1 MQVKSFFRA
10 NQYSPSDPW
19 QVGRAGLAVN
29 NTATEE
35 AARMNGESHEEPIP
49 LMQKFLDNPFLLL
62 FFGVMV
68 PMLLYTLWGVIE
80 ILTVPLAK

>member
-1 MQVKSFFRA
+1 M
-10 NQYSPSDPW
+10 
-19 QVGRAGLAVN
+19 N

-35 AARMNGESHEEPIP
+35 PAKMNSQSHEEPIP

-68 PMLLYTLWGVIE
+68 PMVVYTLWGVIE

>member
-1 MQVKSFFRA
+1 MISR
-10 NQYSPSDPW
+10 P
-19 QVGRAGLAVN
+19 
-29 NTATEE
+29 
-35 AARMNGESHEEPIP
+35 HEEPIP

>member
-1 MQVKSFFRA
+1 
-10 NQYSPSDPW
+10 
-19 QVGRAGLAVN
+19 
-29 NTATEE
+29 
-35 AARMNGESHEEPIP
+35 MNSQSREEPIP

-68 PMLLYTLWGVIE
+68 PMLVYTLWGVLE

>member
-1 MQVKSFFRA
+1 LFA
-10 NQYSPSDPW
+10 
-19 QVGRAGLAVN
+19 AGVQLAFG
-29 NTATEE
+29 TIKYATEE
-35 AARMNGESHEEPIP
+35 VTRMNSQSQEEPIP

-68 PMLLYTLWGVIE
+68 PMVVYSLWGVIE

>member
-1 MQVKSFFRA
+1 MPSSRVHRSRGG
-10 NQYSPSDPW
+10 SPPP
-19 QVGRAGLAVN
+19 AFAIN
-29 NTATEE
+29 NTATVEGTK
-35 AARMNGESHEEPIP
+35 MNSQSHEEPIP

-68 PMLLYTLWGVIE
+68 PMVVYTLWGVIE